1 MTDRISA
8 VGLKKGSFFM
18 SDFIVIIYLSTHILF
33 KEVDEMETGNRKG
46 QILQVLAKT
55 VRKEV
60 EDERL
65 DFAWL
70 QEIRLRIGQ
79 PLRII
84 YKNRELTLP
93 SKEQKKHVVSKE
105 EVRETMEY
113 ISHYSL
119 YAYENELRQ
128 GFLTIE
134 GGHRV
139 GVAGKVI
146 VEENQVKNVQYIS
159 SVNIRMSHEV
169 LGCAGRVLP
178 YITKNKQVCH
188 TLIISPPRCG
198 KTTLIRDLVRQIS
211 DGNEYVKGCTVGVV
225 DERSELGGCY
235 LGVAQNHLGSR
246 TDILDCCPKAEG
258 MIMLIRSMAPQVIA
272 VDEIGTQSDIHAI
285 EYAMQCGCKMIASIH
300 GASMEEA
307 KKKPILGELIRKKRF
322 ERYVVLQKEERPGE
336 IQGIYDERGSILCRE
351 YWGAC

>member
-1 MTDRISA
+1 M
-8 VGLKKGSFFM
+8 
-18 SDFIVIIYLSTHILF
+18 
-33 KEVDEMETGNRKG
+33 
-46 QILQVLAKT
+46 
-55 VRKEV
+55 
-60 EDERL
+60 
-65 DFAWL
+65 
-70 QEIRLRIGQ
+70 
-79 PLRII
+79 
-84 YKNRELTLP
+84 P

-211 DGNEYVKGCTVGVV
+211 DGNEYVKGL
-225 DERSELGGCY
+225 S
-235 LGVAQNHLGSR
+235 
-246 TDILDCCPKAEG
+246 
-258 MIMLIRSMAPQVIA
+258 LIHI
-272 VDEIGTQSDIHAI
+272 
-285 EYAMQCGCKMIASIH
+285 
-300 GASMEEA
+300 
-307 KKKPILGELIRKKRF
+307 
-322 ERYVVLQKEERPGE
+322 
-336 IQGIYDERGSILCRE
+336 
-351 YWGAC
+351 